1 MSSSIDVDKYSKEMQ
16 GNTRRAA
23 EINRYYDLKYAEY
36 KSIAFEIMLGLV
48 LLIII
53 NLLGEILPDSIY
65 KYIDYINI
73 VISVLLI
80 VRLVTRLFDI
90 SRRTSR
96 FFDEYEFGHPSKYQD
111 YSVNIP
117 EAQGQQNVN
126 INSNNF
132 GVIADP
138 IASFGISLS

>member
-48 LLIII
+48 LLIIL
-53 NLLGEILPDSIY
+53 NLLGEFLPDSIY

-96 FFDEYEFGHPSKYQD
+96 FFDEYEFGHPTKYQD
-111 YSVNIP
+111 FDVNVP
-117 EAQGQQNVN
+117 GAQEQENVN
-126 INSNNF
+126 VNSNNF
-132 GVIADP
+132 SLFAD
-138 IASFGISLS
+138 ALDTLGIPTG

>member
-1 MSSSIDVDKYSKEMQ
+1 MSSSSIDVDNYSKEMQ

-36 KSIAFEIMLGLV
+36 KSVAFEIMLGLV

-96 FFDEYEFGHPSKYQD
+96 VFDEYKFGHPSKYDD
-111 YSVNIP
+111 YSLAIP
-117 EAQGQQNVN
+117 AAQEQQYVDV
-126 INSNNF
+126 NSNATT
-132 GVIADP
+132 VIPNA
-138 IASFGISLS
+138 ISTYSSY

>member
-1 MSSSIDVDKYSKEMQ
+1 MSSIDVDNYSKEMQ

-48 LLIII
+48 LLIIL
-53 NLLGEILPDSIY
+53 NLLGEFLPDSIY

-80 VRLVTRLFDI
+80 VRLGTRLFDI

-96 FFDEYEFGHPSKYQD
+96 FFDEYEFGHPSKYD
-111 YSVNIP
+111 DFKLAIP
-117 EAQGQQNVN
+117 AAQEQQNVN
-126 INSNNF
+126 VNSNNF
-132 GVIADP
+132 SLFADALSTVGVKY
-138 IASFGISLS
+138 